1 MKKYIIVGSTGQFG
15 VYLTKYLLTKKKYS
29 IIITSRS
36 IKKLK
41 KFSLKSNKIKKI
53 QLKNFSKINIKRFLS
68 FNKPDKIF
76 FFASQSSVKTSFS
89 KINETFKSNYLIC
102 KNFVE
107 SIKELKID
115 CKFINASSSEMYGN
129 HKGKI
134 KPNSKVKPLSPYGKA
149 KLMSFNLVKNY
160 RIKYNLKLYNA
171 VIFNTESII
180 RDKKFLIPKICEAA
194 IKAYKNKKKT
204 KFGNLNVSREWNWC
218 EEQVKY
224 IYLFSK
230 KKPQDF
236 ILSNGKKYS
245 AFQMLDFAF
254 KYFNLDYK
262 KFILYSKSYYRK
274 KDIKSNG
281 SNYKSCLKRNNITR
295 KSMIYGKKI
304 ISEIIKHQLNN

>member
-15 VYLTKYLLTKKKYS
+15 VCLTKYLLTKKKYS

-36 IKKLK
+36 NKKLK
-41 KFSLKSNKIKKI
+41 KFSLKSNKITKI
-53 QLKNFSKINIKRFLS
+53 QLKNFSKININKFLS
-68 FNKPDKIF
+68 YNKPDKIF
-76 FFASQSSVKTSFS
+76 FFASQSSVKTSFNKKS
-89 KINETFKSNYLIC
+89 ETFKSNYEIC
-102 KNFVE
+102 KNFIE
-107 SIKELKID
+107 SIKDLNLD

-134 KPNSKVKPLSPYGKA
+134 KPNSKLKPVSPYGKA

-160 RIKYNLKLYNA
+160 RNKYNLKLYNA
-171 VIFNTESII
+171 IIFNTESII
-180 RDKKFLIPKICEAA
+180 RDKKFLIPKICLAA
-194 IKAYKNKKKT
+194 IEAYKNKKKT
-204 KFGNLNVSREWNWC
+204 EFGNLNVTREWNWC

-245 AFQMLDFAF
+245 AFQMLNFAF

-262 KFILYSKSYYRK
+262 KFILSSKSYYRK
-274 KDIKSNG
+274 KDIKSN
-281 SNYKSCLKRNNITR
+281 SSDYKSCLIRNNILR
-295 KSMIYGKKI
+295 KSKIYGEKI
-304 ISEIIKHQLNN
+304 ISKIIEHQLNN